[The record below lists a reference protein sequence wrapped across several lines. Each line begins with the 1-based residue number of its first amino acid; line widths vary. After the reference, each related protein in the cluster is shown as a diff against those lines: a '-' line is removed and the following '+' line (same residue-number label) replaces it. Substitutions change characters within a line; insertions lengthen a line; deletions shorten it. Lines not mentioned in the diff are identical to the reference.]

1 MSVLVLVR
9 HGQARAFQTDPDR
22 LSETGRRQARSLGR
36 YWVKHGVRFD
46 AAFHGSLRRQ
56 QESCRAVAEAYR
68 AAGVDFPDPA
78 ELPGLDEYQVQDM
91 LAALAPRLA
100 ETDAAF
106 APLWRAWRKGRE
118 TPERNRYFQRMFEVV
133 MKRWAEGTLDAEGIE
148 PWNAF
153 RERVL
158 GALEVIFS
166 SQGGGRRVAAFSS
179 GGPIA
184 VAVQTAL
191 RAPDA
196 AALELNW
203 RIRNASL
210 TTLLFSGS
218 RLSLDGFNA
227 LPHLAE
233 RPDLVTFR

>member
-1 MSVLVLVR
+1 MSTLILVR
-9 HGQARAFQTDPDR
+9 HGQACAFRADPDR
-22 LSETGRRQARSLGR
+22 LSETGRRQARALGR
-36 YWVKHGVRFD
+36 YWVKHGVGFD
-46 AAFHGSLRRQ
+46 AVFHGSLRRQ
-56 QESCRAVAEAYR
+56 RESCLAVAEVYR
-68 AAGVDFPDPA
+68 RAGADFPQPQ
-78 ELPGLDEYQVQDM
+78 ELPGLDEYRVQDM

-100 ETDAAF
+100 ETDSAF
-106 APLWRAWRKGRE
+106 APLWRAWLKGRE
-118 TPERNRYFQRMFEVV
+118 TPERNKYFQRMFEAV
-133 MKRWAEGTLDAEGIE
+133 MQRWVAGTLGAEGIE
-148 PWNAF
+148 PWAAF
-153 RERVL
+153 RGRVL
-158 GALEVIFS
+158 GELKAIFS
-166 SQGGGRRVAAFSS
+166 SQGGGRRGAAFSS

-191 RAPDA
+191 QAPDA

-210 TTLLFSGS
+210 TTLLFSGR